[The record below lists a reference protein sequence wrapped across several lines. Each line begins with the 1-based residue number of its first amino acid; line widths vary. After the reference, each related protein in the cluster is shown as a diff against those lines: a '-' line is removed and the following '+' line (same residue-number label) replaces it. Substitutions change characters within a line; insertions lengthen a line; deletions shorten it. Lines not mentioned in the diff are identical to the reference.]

1 MSADQPNN
9 YDWVD
14 DLIDGFAQEFDP
26 TSNRKLNLESLSDGE
41 YTLQVIDATLDRV
54 QSTGAAVLRWTL
66 KVMDGASCQ
75 GAMVEKV
82 NFFSSQAG
90 VNALGADLSMLGV
103 DCKSWKANGIPLGRG
118 IVDALPTLRGVVFV
132 GRKRTS
138 VNQSS
143 GKTYHNLNVLSV
155 KKAASAADDEG
166 TPF

>member
-1 MSADQPNN
+1 MSNDQPN

-14 DLIDGFAQEFDP
+14 DLINGFSEEFDP

-41 YTLQVIDATLDRV
+41 YTLQVIDANLDRV
-54 QSTGAAVLRWTL
+54 QSTGAAVLRWIL
-66 KVMDGASCQ
+66 KVIDGASCQ

-103 DCKSWKANGIPLGRG
+103 NCKEWKAKGIPLGRG
-118 IVDALPTLRGVVFV
+118 IVEALPSLRGVVFV

-138 VNQSS
+138 VNQTS

-155 KKAASAADDEG
+155 KKAASSTTEEQE